1 MYQQHSSTQQ
11 PSSFKLPSKKS
22 NELEMENAK
31 GQRLQKHKMENF
43 PGIIIMDRVYEHMT
57 KETQLTYVYIEYRSL
72 QELAAIGNSSRA
84 LVIISIIS

>member
-31 GQRLQKHKMENF
+31 GQRLQKHKVGELH
-43 PGIIIMDRVYEHMT
+43 GLIITGREYEHMT
-57 KETQLTYVYIEYRSL
+57 KETQLTYVYIEYRYRSL
-72 QELAAIGNSSRA
+72 RELAAIGR
-84 LVIISIIS
+84 